1 MPIVTLF
8 PVSTNDVIPDTGM
21 TQQIAVLQ
29 ALLDSDGRAADLRRT
44 GAIPPAPDERWRQV
58 VQDIGLAR
66 PDQMLTSL
74 ACDGFVHIDADATF
88 AGLTTAGRRLA
99 QYGSDW

>member
-1 MPIVTLF
+1 MPIVTLV

-29 ALLDSDGRAADLRRT
+29 ALLESDGRAAELRRS
-44 GAIPPAPDERWRQV
+44 GATPPRPDERWRQV

-66 PDQMLTSL
+66 PDEMLASL
-74 ACDGFVHIDADATF
+74 ASDGFVHVDADATF

-99 QYGSDW
+99 QYGNDW